1 VRLLATKY
9 PIVLVHGIVIKQMK
23 IINAFG
29 QIGNQ
34 LLAEGY
40 PSFVA
45 DIDAIGSVDTNAEQL
60 KRYIERVLAES
71 GAEKVNIIAHSKG
84 GLDSKFMITEL
95 GMEDKVASLTTLCTP
110 HKGSLI
116 ASKIWDL
123 PSPIKRFI
131 AFWIDAFYRIVFRDE
146 HPNSLRA
153 CEQLRLTDEVHDTL
167 KFSQRVYCQSYST
180 NISSMKDCFIMA
192 LPMKMQHYYEVQL
205 NDGLVSKE
213 SSEFGCYH
221 GNALDIPV
229 SHVQI
234 TDLFSKKN
242 QKAQIYDF
250 YTKICRD
257 LEDMGF

>member
-1 VRLLATKY
+1 MLILCAIILLEERKEVRLLATKY

-116 ASKIWDL
+116 ASKIW
-123 PSPIKRFI
+123 
-131 AFWIDAFYRIVFRDE
+131 V
-146 HPNSLRA
+146 
-153 CEQLRLTDEVHDTL
+153 
-167 KFSQRVYCQSYST
+167 
-180 NISSMKDCFIMA
+180 MK
-192 LPMKMQHYYEVQL
+192 
-205 NDGLVSKE
+205 
-213 SSEFGCYH
+213 
-221 GNALDIPV
+221 
-229 SHVQI
+229 
-234 TDLFSKKN
+234 
-242 QKAQIYDF
+242 
-250 YTKICRD
+250 
-257 LEDMGF
+257 